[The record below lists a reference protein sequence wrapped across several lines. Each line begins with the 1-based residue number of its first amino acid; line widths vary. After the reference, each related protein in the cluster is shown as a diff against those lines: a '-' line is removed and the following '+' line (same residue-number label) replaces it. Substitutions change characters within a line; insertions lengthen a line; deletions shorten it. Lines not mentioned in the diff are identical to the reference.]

1 MECMMMH
8 PSMLGRVAR
17 ELGLS
22 PAWTPEDSAAA
33 LAEFNAHADQAIALT
48 LAPVVDIATRERVR

>member
-1 MECMMMH
+1 MMMH

-22 PAWTPEDSAAA
+22 PAWTPADSADTLADFDRHAA
-33 LAEFNAHADQAIALT
+33 DAIRVGNE
-48 LAPVVDIATRERVR
+48 LAPVIDITTRERVQ